1 MASGSGKAL
10 FVWLKLDFV
19 YPEDYISIMN
29 IVRETNL
36 FSMWLRKLRDV
47 KGRARIAA
55 RIDAAKLGNFG
66 DCKGLGDGVSEM
78 RIHFGPAYRV
88 YYAQEGQCVYLLLLG
103 GDKSTQEKD
112 IAKAKELWTS
122 IKKSKA

>member
-1 MASGSGKAL
+1 MYPLGYG
-10 FVWLKLDFV
+10 FVV
-19 YPEDYISIMN
+19 N

-36 FSMWLRKLRDV
+36 FSIWLRKLRDV
-47 KGRARIAA
+47 KGRARIVA

-78 RIHFGPAYRV
+78 RVHFGPAYRI
-88 YYAQEGQCVYLLLLG
+88 YYAQEGQSMYLLLVG

-112 IAKAKELWTS
+112 IAKAKELWAF
-122 IKKSKA
+122 IKNKA